1 MAPMQDLNKKE
12 WIIRYG
18 VAGFVLGVSLLI
30 FTWLMLFA
38 ATGARVTPGGLALLH
53 SRFWFL
59 YLADILPLAGALAGA
74 LTGSRHF
81 SQLGQL
87 HQRIR
92 EEAGKKSEIRRFTQS
107 LIEGDLNTG
116 ITFAG
121 PDQSLTETLNKLK
134 DTLVRNREL
143 ERTRRQEEQQRN
155 WVSEGLARFGDIL
168 RTRSGDLEAMS
179 YELIASLVRYL
190 DANQGALF
198 MAEEKEGEQNLR
210 MIACHAYERRKYPDK
225 VIRWGDGLIGAVA
238 MERKGFYTSRIP
250 DGYLTIT
257 SGLGKANPG
266 FLLLEP
272 LVWNDRVFGIIELAS
287 FKHLDTY
294 KIQFVSR
301 LAENIA
307 TTIHTME
314 SSLRTEQLLRE
325 TRAQAEQLARQEEQ
339 VRQNM
344 EALKIAQE
352 EAARQAEIFISFT
365 NTVNHTLMRA
375 EYDTGGR
382 LLYANTRFLKKMGYS
397 GNREVEGKH
406 ISMFI
411 NDKDLEWFNA
421 LWNKLSRGGR
431 HFEGYMKHETRL
443 GQDLWTMATY
453 TCMRRDDGS
462 VEKILFLAIDSTE
475 QKKQSLDYEG
485 QIEAIDRLNAKAVFS
500 PGGKL
505 TLSNQLFRKT
515 LKYTEM
521 ELEQM
526 NVFDFFT
533 TGEQERVNEIWEK
546 VIRGEAFQGQL
557 RMRSRYEEELWFRA
571 TLLSVDDMY
580 GEVEK
585 VIFLASEIT
594 KEKEMEM
601 AAHRQHEQLV
611 GKEEELRLA
620 GLDLKKKL
628 DETSRLRKQ
637 DKEKLLK
644 EVRKY
649 IHLLEELPFPV
660 ITVNNR
666 GFVLFF
672 NREAEKTWGMK
683 QKEVLGTKS
692 DTLFQRDNAS
702 EVLLGFTDPG
712 KSKRPGI
719 HGNQRVVLPDGN
731 ILTADLFLVRTD
743 LKDELHYSLIL
754 LPATR

>member
-1 MAPMQDLNKKE
+1 MEDWNKKE
-12 WIIRYG
+12 LIIRNG
-18 VAGFVLGVSLLI
+18 VIGFVLGGFLLI
-30 FTWLMLFA
+30 ILWLMLLS
-38 ATGARVTPGGLALLH
+38 ATGTKVIPGGLAALH

-59 YLADILPLAGALAGA
+59 YLADLFPIAGG
-74 LTGSRHF
+74 LTGILSGSHHF
-81 SQLGQL
+81 RQLELL
-87 HQRIR
+87 HQQIR
-92 EEAGKKSEIRRFTQS
+92 EEAGKKSQIRRFTQS

-116 ITFAG
+116 ITITG
-121 PDQSLTETLNKLK
+121 PDHILSETLNKLK

-155 WVSEGLARFGDIL
+155 WVSEGLAQFGDIL
-168 RTRSGDLEAMS
+168 RTQSSDLGAMS
-179 YELIASLVRYL
+179 YSVIAGLVRYL

-198 MAEEKEGEQNLR
+198 LAEENEGQKYLR
-210 MIACHAYERRKYPDK
+210 MIACHAYERRKFPDK

-238 MERKGFYTSRIP
+238 MEQKGFYTGRIP
-250 DGYLTIT
+250 DGYLSIT

-266 FLLLEP
+266 FLLIEP
-272 LVWNDRVFGIIELAS
+272 LVWNERVFGIIELAS
-287 FKHLDTY
+287 FKSLDIY

-301 LAENIA
+301 VAENIA

-314 SSLRTEQLLRE
+314 SNLRTEQLLRE

-344 EALKIAQE
+344 EALKVAQE
-352 EAARQAEIFISFT
+352 AAARQAEIYISFT

-411 NDKDLEWFNA
+411 NDKDLEWFNE
-421 LWNKLSRGGR
+421 LWGKLSRGGR

-500 PGGKL
+500 PDGKL
-505 TLSNQLFRKT
+505 GLSNQLFRKS
-515 LKYTEM
+515 LKYTGL

-526 NVFDFFT
+526 NIFDFFT

-557 RMRSRYEEELWFRA
+557 KMRSRYEEELWFRA

-594 KEKEMEM
+594 KEKEMET
-601 AAHRQHEQLV
+601 AARRQHEQLV
-611 GKEEELRLA
+611 SKEEELRLA
-620 GLDLKKKL
+620 GLDLKMKL
-628 DETSRLRKQ
+628 EETSRLRKQ
-637 DKEKLLK
+637 EKEKLLK

-649 IHLLEELPFPV
+649 THLLLELPFPV

-672 NREAEKTWGMK
+672 NREAEMTWGLK
-683 QKEVLGTKS
+683 QKEVLGTNS
-692 DTLFQRDNAS
+692 EALFNRDNGS
-702 EVLLGFTDPG
+702 EVVYSFTDPG
-712 KSKRPGI
+712 RSKKPGI
-719 HGNQRVVLPDGN
+719 HENQRVVLPDGKS
-731 ILTADLFLVRTD
+731 LTADLFLVCTD
-743 LKDELHYSLIL
+743 LKDELHYSLIIL
-754 LPATR
+754 KNQ